1 MTLAVLNKSIIPD
14 GPWMHT
20 ASGKAFP
27 FMEPGIADIDIH
39 DIAHSLS
46 MQCRFNGHIR
56 WFYSVAEHSVNVSN
70 EVDEQYAMAALLHDA
85 SEAYIGDLVSPL
97 KAKLPDY
104 QEIEHRL
111 DHTIRRR
118 YQIESYDPIQDDEVK
133 RADRAMCVLEGRALL
148 PNPSLVDEWDFSH
161 NPLFSTTR
169 KSHVLRGLS
178 PEAAKMSFL
187 KRFDELMLARRKA

>member
-14 GPWMHT
+14 GPWMHIY
-20 ASGKAFP
+20 SGKAFP
-27 FMEPGIADIDIH
+27 FMEPGISDIDIH
-39 DIAHSLS
+39 DIAHALS
-46 MQCRFNGHIR
+46 MQCRFNGHLR
-56 WFYSVAEHSVNVSN
+56 WFYSVAEHSVNVSH
-70 EVDEQYAMAALLHDA
+70 EVDETYALAALLHDA
-85 SEAYIGDLVSPL
+85 AEAYIGDLISPL
-97 KAKLPDY
+97 KVYLPEL

-148 PNPSLVDEWDFSH
+148 PNPSLVDEWGFSH

-169 KSHVLRGLS
+169 KPHTLRGLT

-187 KRFDELMLARRKA
+187 KRFDELMLARTKA